1 MLRSGLVIFQ
11 FAISIALFAGTFIIF
26 AQLRY
31 VQTKDLGFDK
41 EAAIVVRGT
50 NDLSNQFQSFE
61 NELRT
66 HGDIVSLTNSNAI
79 PGNQGGDNA
88 CRLEGTSEGQ
98 YEDVQQMFCDN
109 DFAETY
115 KLGIADGRFFSKE
128 HPSDSAAVVV
138 NEEVVKSFNARR
150 LVGKYLVYPAAG
162 PARTDLKYEII
173 GVVKDFNYRSLHEPI
188 RPLAIRL
195 FPNRGFIGRF
205 VTVRLAPGDHMST
218 ISFIENVWKK
228 YAGDEEFSW
237 NFLDDNLQKLYAA
250 DQRTNEI
257 AGAFSVLAIFI
268 ACLGLLGLAA
278 FVTERRT
285 KEIGIRK
292 VLGASVAE
300 IVALLSKE
308 FVKWVLIANVVAWPL
323 AYYVM
328 NNWLK
333 NFAYRTD
340 ISLWIFVASGA
351 LALIIALLTVSSHA
365 IKAAT
370 ANPVESLRYE

>member
-1 MLRSGLVIFQ
+1 
-11 FAISIALFAGTFIIF
+11 
-26 AQLRY
+26 
-31 VQTKDLGFDK
+31 
-41 EAAIVVRGT
+41 
-50 NDLSNQFQSFE
+50 
-61 NELRT
+61 
-66 HGDIVSLTNSNAI
+66 
-79 PGNQGGDNA
+79 
-88 CRLEGTSEGQ
+88 
-98 YEDVQQMFCDN
+98 MFCDY
-109 DFAETY
+109 DFARTY

-128 HPSDSAAVVV
+128 HSSDSAAVVV
-138 NEEVVKSFNARR
+138 NEEAEKTFNEKN
-150 LVGKYLVYPAAG
+150 LVGRYLVYPG
-162 PARTDLKYEII
+162 PGGIEQKYQIV
-173 GVVKDFNYRSLHEPI
+173 GVVRDFNYRSLHEPI

-195 FPNRGFIGRF
+195 FPNRGFVGGF
-205 VTVRLAPGDHMST
+205 VTVRLAPGDHLST
-218 ISFIENVWKK
+218 ISFIETVWKK
-228 YAGDEEFSW
+228 YARDEEFTC

-250 DQRTNEI
+250 DQRTSQI

-278 FVTERRT
+278 FVTEQRT

-308 FVKWVLIANVVAWPL
+308 FVKWVLIANVVAWPV

-333 NFAYRTD
+333 NFAYRTN

-370 ANPVESLRYE
+370 ANPVQSLRYE